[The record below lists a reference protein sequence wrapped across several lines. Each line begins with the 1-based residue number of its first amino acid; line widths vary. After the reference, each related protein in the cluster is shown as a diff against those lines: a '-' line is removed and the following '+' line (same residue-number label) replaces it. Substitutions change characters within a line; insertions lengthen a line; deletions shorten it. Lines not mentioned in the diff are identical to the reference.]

1 MKIQTYRQNK
11 FTAIPNEAL
20 RDKRLSLKA
29 RGLLAYCLSLP
40 DTWDFSIEGLA
51 VTTGAGVDAIRTG
64 VKELEKAGYL
74 IRHRARTAN
83 GRYGA
88 MEYSLYD
95 TPQEVGNDPSEETPT
110 LENPTSENPMQEN
123 PRQIK
128 TIYNKDY
135 NNKKIE
141 REDRSNSV
149 VGKAKILDTAQAA
162 LQEQGFERFWNA
174 YPRKVSKPT
183 ARIAWNSLE
192 VSEKLYDRIMDA
204 VAKYMRTRQWQDVN
218 YIPYPETF
226 LQDERWE
233 DDIPDEQKQDFTW
246 GDAFDAL
253 KLEEET

>member
-74 IRHRARTAN
+74 IRHRARTTN
-83 GRYGA
+83 GRYGV

-95 TPQEVGNDPSEETPT
+95 TPQEAKNKPSEETPT
-110 LENPTSENPMQEN
+110 LENPTLENPMQEN

-135 NNKKIE
+135 NNKKI
-141 REDRSNSV
+141 
-149 VGKAKILDTAQAA
+149 
-162 LQEQGFERFWNA
+162 
-174 YPRKVSKPT
+174 
-183 ARIAWNSLE
+183 
-192 VSEKLYDRIMDA
+192 
-204 VAKYMRTRQWQDVN
+204 
-218 YIPYPETF
+218 
-226 LQDERWE
+226 
-233 DDIPDEQKQDFTW
+233 
-246 GDAFDAL
+246 
-253 KLEEET
+253 

>member
-1 MKIQTYRQNK
+1 MKIQTYRRNK

-74 IRHRARTAN
+74 IRHRERKQD

-95 TPQEVGNDPSEETPT
+95 TPQEVKTEPKKDVPT
-110 LENPTSENPMQEN
+110 LENPTLDNSMQAN

-128 TIYNKDY
+128 TIYKKNY

-141 REDRSNSV
+141 REDTPSSISQ
-149 VGKAKILDTAQAA
+149 GKILNTAQAT
-162 LQEQGFERFWNA
+162 LQEQGFERFWNK

-192 VSEKLYDRIMDA
+192 VSEKLYDRIMGA
-204 VAKYMRTRQWQDVN
+204 VEKYMRTRQWQDVN

-233 DDIPDEQKQDFTW
+233 DDIPDEGQDFTW
-246 GDAFDAL
+246 SDAFES
-253 KLEEET
+253 LELEGET

>member
-1 MKIQTYRQNK
+1 MKIQTYRRNK

-74 IRHRARTAN
+74 IRHRERKQD

-95 TPQEVGNDPSEETPT
+95 TPQEVKNEPKEDV
-110 LENPTSENPMQEN
+110 PTSENPTLDNSMQAN

-128 TIYNKDY
+128 TIYKKNY

-141 REDRSNSV
+141 REDTPSSISQ
-149 VGKAKILDTAQAA
+149 GKILNTAQAT
-162 LQEQGFERFWNA
+162 LQEQGFERFWNK

-192 VSEKLYDRIMDA
+192 VSEKLYDRIMGA
-204 VAKYMRTRQWQDVN
+204 VEKYMRTRQWQDVN

-233 DDIPDEQKQDFTW
+233 DDIPDEQKQDDFTW

-253 KLEEET
+253 KLEERT